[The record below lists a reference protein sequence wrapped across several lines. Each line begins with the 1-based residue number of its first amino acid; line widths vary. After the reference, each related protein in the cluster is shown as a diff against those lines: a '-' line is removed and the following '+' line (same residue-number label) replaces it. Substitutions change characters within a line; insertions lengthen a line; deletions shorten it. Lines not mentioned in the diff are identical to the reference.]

1 MPVYKTSISSTN
13 TARER
18 STSVQRYL
26 NRARLDTPH
35 TVGSERWVR
44 CFEDLEFITSVVHG
58 RQTRFGSVQFTVDA
72 VRR

>member
-1 MPVYKTSISSTN
+1 MVRP
-13 TARER
+13 
-18 STSVQRYL
+18 
-26 NRARLDTPH
+26 DTPH

-44 CFEDLEFITSVVHG
+44 CFEDLEFTSVVYG